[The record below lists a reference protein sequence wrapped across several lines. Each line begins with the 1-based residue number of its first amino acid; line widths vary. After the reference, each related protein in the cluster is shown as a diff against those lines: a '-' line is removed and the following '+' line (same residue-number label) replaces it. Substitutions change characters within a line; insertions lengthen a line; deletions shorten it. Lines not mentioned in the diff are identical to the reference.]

1 VPAYLADMFGTAFVG
16 GIHGRL
22 LTAWAAAGVAGP
34 VLVNYIRAYEVAHGV
49 AKADAYTMTVHIMA
63 VLLVVGF
70 VCNLLVKRVD
80 EKHHMSDAQLKSG
93 Q

>member
-1 VPAYLADMFGTAFVG
+1 
-16 GIHGRL
+16 
-22 LTAWAAAGVAGP
+22 

-80 EKHHMSDAQLKSG
+80 DKHHMSDAQLKSG

>member
-1 VPAYLADMFGTAFVG
+1 M
-16 GIHGRL
+16 
-22 LTAWAAAGVAGP
+22 
-34 VLVNYIRAYEVAHGV
+34 AHGV

-80 EKHHMSDAQLKSG
+80 DKHHMSDAQLKSG